1 MLRKNVTG
9 KDGQL
14 PETLTS
20 ENPASSKQG
29 GANAHAAQQPEEQL
43 PRQSTRNKN
52 TTRIDYNENNRNE
65 KNSSLGIPVPHAVK
79 NNSAILPQKLNPHVD
94 KYEQSK
100 STVMDKSAPSEFA
113 IPFSGNNPLQDDL
126 SSPAAVTTTKNANSS
141 HLEKRPAGAMR
152 GAYLDE
158 PHAPDRQVAKKQ
170 KVEDRYQ
177 RFEEG
182 ITKVVE
188 SQQQS
193 AKNELREYRSSAKGV
208 ETLSNKAPSRGG
220 GRTDRNEGYSAS
232 GTTSIFN
239 PNNYPNKEKS
249 RKRMMERYQKEDDE
263 GCYYCNPIHCSFDD
277 PQLIFEEMCYLCGS
291 FGNQEDFV
299 TCILCGESFHTFC
312 LQLQSG
318 DVLGMYQSN

>member
-1 MLRKNVTG
+1 MVGEGEDENRLIQDATNAIEAAQTHEGENNEPRLAYLSCFIEEEHMLKGMAVIVGAGGAADHSDPSLPNMTNSNSMYEPAPPKQVGGGLTQAISNAMLRKNITG
-9 KDGQL
+9 KDSQL
-14 PETLTS
+14 PETLVS

-79 NNSAILPQKLNPHVD
+79 NNSAVLPQKLNPHVD
-94 KYEQSK
+94 RYEQSK
-100 STVMDKSAPSEFA
+100 STVIDKSAPSEFA

-126 SSPAAVTTTKNANSS
+126 SSPAVAATTKNANSS

-152 GAYLDE
+152 GAHLDE

-188 SQQQS
+188 SQQ
-193 AKNELREYRSSAKGV
+193 
-208 ETLSNKAPSRGG
+208 
-220 GRTDRNEGYSAS
+220 
-232 GTTSIFN
+232 
-239 PNNYPNKEKS
+239 
-249 RKRMMERYQKEDDE
+249 
-263 GCYYCNPIHCSFDD
+263 
-277 PQLIFEEMCYLCGS
+277 
-291 FGNQEDFV
+291 
-299 TCILCGESFHTFC
+299 
-312 LQLQSG
+312 
-318 DVLGMYQSN
+318 